1 MTTAY
6 KAQSF
11 PVDSVLLNAVLE
23 HVDQGILM
31 VDADGYVAVC
41 NQRAMDLLGLPS
53 ALMRSHPS
61 FEEVKRWQLEQGEF
75 GTVTEAL
82 LRAIKYE
89 GINVEI
95 LDYERQRPDGT
106 VLEVRTN
113 RLPNG
118 GMVRTFTDITARK
131 AAENAIRL
139 SEERLRLALH
149 ASKMVAWELDLQT
162 QWADRSDNCMA
173 LLGIGSGP
181 SSDFIERV
189 HPDDQQKA
197 TSFWHTVVSEGSG
210 ATEVR
215 YRAAGDRQTWIAL
228 RAERKDPHRI
238 VGISFDIADRKAAE
252 DAIWRTANH
261 DPLTGLANRA
271 LFQSRL
277 EEALR
282 HAEASRSGVGLLLLD
297 LDDFKDINDTLGHA
311 VGDQLLQETARRL
324 RSHVRDSDTVARVG
338 GDEFAIILS
347 GIAEVSDATA
357 RADAIVEALRAPLQH
372 DGQEFSTT
380 VSIGL
385 AAFPEHHRDP
395 VELMKDADI
404 ALYRAKEQGRSRAV
418 MYSNAARETIEHR
431 VSIAREVREGL
442 AARQFRPDYQPKVS
456 LTTGQI
462 VGFEALAR
470 WHHPTK
476 SLLTPAYFG
485 SIFADQE
492 LSMALREQMVRQ
504 VAADIRAWLDQGLDV
519 GRVAINLSSA
529 DFSDPR
535 LAARIIRILEEARV
549 HPEYFEVEVTE
560 TVFLG
565 RRTATASSILSEL
578 HEAGVSIALDD
589 FGTGFASL
597 VHLKQF
603 SVDHIKIDQS
613 FIRNLTSD
621 RSDVA
626 IVAAI
631 ISLGHAMGMH
641 ITAEGVENTEQV
653 KRLREAGCDFAQGYL
668 YAKPRSGLDVPSTIR
683 AWSSARNPGPLQGHA
698 RVDTSAA
705 IPPASIPSAQ
715 V

>member
-1 MTTAY
+1 MTTEH

-11 PVDSVLLNAVLE
+11 PVDSALLNAVLE

-31 VDADGYVAVC
+31 VDANGYVAVC
-41 NQRAMDLLGLPS
+41 NQRAIDLLGLPS
-53 ALMRSHPS
+53 DLMRSNPS
-61 FEEVKRWQLEQGEF
+61 FEDVKRWQLEQGEF
-75 GTVTEAL
+75 GAVTETL

-89 GINVEI
+89 GIHVEI

-118 GMVRTFTDITARK
+118 GMVRTFTDITVRK
-131 AAENAIRL
+131 AAENAIRV
-139 SEERLRLALH
+139 SEERLRLALQ
-149 ASKMVAWELDLQT
+149 ASRMAVWELDLQT
-162 QWADRSDNCMA
+162 QWVDRSENSLS
-173 LLGIGSGP
+173 LLGIRSGP
-181 SSDFIERV
+181 VSDFIDRV
-189 HPDDQQKA
+189 HPDDQQKV
-197 TSFWHTVVSEGSG
+197 TVFWHAVMSEGIN

-215 YRAAGDRQTWIAL
+215 YLTPDGKPTWLSL
-228 RAERKDPHRI
+228 RAERKDEHRLI
-238 VGISFDIADRKAAE
+238 GISFDIADRKAAE
-252 DAIWRTANH
+252 EAIWRTANH

-311 VGDQLLQETARRL
+311 VGDRLLQEIALRL
-324 RSHVRDSDTVARVG
+324 ANLVRESDTVARVG
-338 GDEFAIILS
+338 GDEFAIILT
-347 GIAEVSDATA
+347 GISEVSDATT
-357 RADAIVEALRAPLQH
+357 RAKAIVEALRAPLQH
-372 DGQEFSTT
+372 EGQAFSTT

-418 MYSNAARETIEHR
+418 VYSSAARETIEHR
-431 VSIAREVREGL
+431 VTIAREVREGL
-442 AARQFRPDYQPKVS
+442 AAQQFRPDYQPKVS

-470 WHHPTK
+470 WQHPTK
-476 SLLTPAYFG
+476 RLLTPAYFG

-492 LSMALREQMVRQ
+492 LSMALGEQMVRR
-504 VAADIRAWLDQGLDV
+504 VAADIRSWLDQDLDF
-519 GRVAINLSSA
+519 GRVAVNLSSS

-535 LAARIIRILEEARV
+535 LAARIIRILEEARI
-549 HPEYFEVEVTE
+549 HPEYFEIEVTE

-565 RRTATASSILSEL
+565 RRTATASFILNEL
-578 HEAGVSIALDD
+578 HRAGVSIALDD

-603 SVDHIKIDQS
+603 PVDHIKIDQS
-613 FIRNLTSD
+613 FVRNLTSD
-621 RSDVA
+621 RSDAA

-631 ISLGHAMGMH
+631 VNLGHAMGIH
-641 ITAEGVENTEQV
+641 TTAEGVENIEQA

-668 YAKPRSGLDVPSTIR
+668 YAKPRPGAEVPKTIQT
-683 AWSSARNPGPLQGHA
+683 WSPVRNPGPSGS
-698 RVDTSAA
+698 VS
-705 IPPASIPSAQ
+705 